1 MNPLTFHLLTRLRVV
16 WFSHGFRKASVV
28 PCGSQDLPSSQDR
41 PKAESRPALHSRPPP
56 SDGLLTRAS

>member
-16 WFSHGFRKASVV
+16 WFSRGFRKASVV

-41 PKAESRPALHSRPPP
+41 QKAALHSHPPP